1 MGHSLAS
8 QADQWKRHDV
18 CGELRVE
25 PEMKTESIVASNL
38 IFHANAE
45 QMWALLDAENMSRCN
60 EDIALLGHVDTQ
72 CDHAL
77 LRGTRW
83 RI

>member
-8 QADQWKRHDV
+8 HADQWKRHDV

-45 QMWALLDAENMSRCN
+45 QMWALLDAENMSR
-60 EDIALLGHVDTQ
+60 
-72 CDHAL
+72 
-77 LRGTRW
+77 
-83 RI
+83 

>member
-1 MGHSLAS
+1 MARTSKAHLGEVSRCLWLFLGHLLAS
-8 QADQWKRHDV
+8 QADQWKSDDV

-45 QMWALLDAENMSRCN
+45 QMWALLDAENMSR
-60 EDIALLGHVDTQ
+60 
-72 CDHAL
+72 
-77 LRGTRW
+77 
-83 RI
+83 